1 MALSLSPFGVADS
14 VCDAVPNNLVQNCGF
29 ESGIGNGWNPLGN
42 FATSDIV
49 NAHSGLHA
57 AALATTQTDG
67 TSSTGSISQSLSTIV
82 GQTYQVSFWFM
93 TDIAGGT
100 FAVSWNGT
108 QMLFVPSGVASGY
121 SLFQFLATA
130 HGTSSTLQF
139 DATTPPVDPGADTWY
154 VDDVSVVAANAT
166 PVPEPLT
173 LLVLGAGLLGVL
185 RYSMLQV
192 PSARKIAAKGGEIKS
207 GVLYSRF

>member
-1 MALSLSPFGVADS
+1 
-14 VCDAVPNNLVQNCGF
+14 
-29 ESGIGNGWNPLGN
+29 
-42 FATSDIV
+42 
-49 NAHSGLHA
+49 
-57 AALATTQTDG
+57 
-67 TSSTGSISQSLSTIV
+67 
-82 GQTYQVSFWFM
+82 M

-108 QMLFVPSGVASGY
+108 QMLFVPSGVGSPY

-154 VDDVSVVAANAT
+154 VDDVSEVAANAT
-166 PVPEPLT
+166 PVPEPPT

-185 RYSMLQV
+185 RYSMLQG
-192 PSARKIAAKGGEIKS
+192 PSARRIGAKGGEIKL